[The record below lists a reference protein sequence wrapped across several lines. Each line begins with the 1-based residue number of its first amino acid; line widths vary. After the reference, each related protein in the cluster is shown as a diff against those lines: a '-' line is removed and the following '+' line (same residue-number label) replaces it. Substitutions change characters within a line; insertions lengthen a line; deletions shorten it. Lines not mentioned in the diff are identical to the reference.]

1 MNDEFEILRPRLVI
15 PVGRLAIARFIPF
28 VKLEEVIGR
37 TFSMR
42 RNRHT
47 YALIPLPHPSGAS
60 PWHKIAPG
68 KDLLV
73 KAMRMISRHE
83 TIKEIERDSPTKTP

>member
-37 TFSMR
+37 KFPMQCS
-42 RNRHT
+42 RHR
-47 YALIPLPHPSGAS
+47 YDLIPLPHPSGAS
-60 PWHKIAPG
+60 PWHKISPG
-68 KDLLV
+68 KHLLG
-73 KAMRMISRHE
+73 KAMRMIARQDAIQE
-83 TIKEIERDSPTKTP
+83 LKQRFR